1 MSEITA
7 DRLFA
12 AYIKLRN
19 RRQEILR
26 AFEQE
31 DNELKAQQELI
42 SDKMLEICKEVG
54 ADSFKTQYGTVSRT
68 TKTRYWTNDWA
79 SMYEF
84 IKEHDAPQLL
94 EQRLHQGN
102 LKTFL
107 EENPEQLPPGLNA
120 DSRYAITVRKR

>member
-1 MSEITA
+1 
-7 DRLFA
+7 
-12 AYIKLRN
+12 
-19 RRQEILR
+19 
-26 AFEQE
+26 
-31 DNELKAQQELI
+31 
-42 SDKMLEICKEVG
+42 
-54 ADSFKTQYGTVSRT
+54 
-68 TKTRYWTNDWA
+68 
-79 SMYEF
+79 MYDF